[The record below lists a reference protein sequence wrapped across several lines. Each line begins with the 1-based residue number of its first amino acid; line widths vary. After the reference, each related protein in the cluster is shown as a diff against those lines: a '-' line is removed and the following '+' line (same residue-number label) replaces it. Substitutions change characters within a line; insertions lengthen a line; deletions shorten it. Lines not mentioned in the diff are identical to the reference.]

1 MPRAQWDEEKKEKI
15 KDRIVEFLEQSR
27 NNLEGDSYGNSMIFE
42 IQELLRVAGVRS
54 ESALGELCDEMTA
67 DGRIQRCVAVETGIK
82 LYYSNASGQPS
93 VPWNERDDQII
104 CAALVIEPDLTVL
117 WADFDNGTF
126 PVLQFSS
133 RGVSFVGR
141 DRRGIAFP
149 GRTPMDILSQL
160 LRGEAPRE

>member
-1 MPRAQWDEEKKEKI
+1 MPRAQWDEEKKEEIRDK
-15 KDRIVEFLEQSR
+15 VLEFLKQSR
-27 NNLEGDSYGNSMIFE
+27 NNLEGDSYGNSIMVE
-42 IQELLRVAGVRS
+42 PGEMLRVTGVRS
-54 ESALGELCDEMTA
+54 ERGLNRLCNEMA
-67 DGRIQRCVAVETGIK
+67 AEGRIQRYVTEETGIEI
-82 LYYSNASGQPS
+82 YYSNSSGQPS

-104 CAALVIEPDLTVL
+104 CAALVIEPDLSVL
-117 WADFDNGTF
+117 WAEFDNGEF